1 MSETNETLHDRFI
14 ELADLP
20 VEGSVVDLGC
30 GAGPALA
37 AFARRHPKAQ
47 LIGFDREVE
56 SLAKAR
62 ERLRRHEG
70 SVKLMSADLR
80 EKLPLDDESVDAVI
94 SSNLLEC
101 LPDPD
106 ALLHEVGRVLRPGGR
121 AVLSHSDFDALVI
134 SGAPDALDRKIL
146 HAFADDAPPWMD
158 SSDGRMGRKLPGLV
172 SMSPLERTHVE
183 TLVTHST
190 ELTGHAARRVG
201 DVRGALRAT
210 AMRGRGRV
218 DPVEVEDWYSALQQA
233 ASAGTFFFAET
244 AVVVAAQRV

>member
-1 MSETNETLHDRFI
+1 MPETNEALHDRFI

-20 VEGSVVDLGC
+20 PEGCIVDLGC

-37 AFARRHPKAQ
+37 AFARRHPNAQ

-62 ERLRRHEG
+62 DRLHRHG
-70 SVKLMSADLR
+70 GPVRLGPADLR
-80 EKLPLDDESVDAVI
+80 ERLPLDDASVDAVV

-101 LPDPD
+101 LPEP
-106 ALLHEVGRVLRPGGR
+106 ALFLREVHRVLRPGGQ
-121 AVLSHSDFDALVI
+121 AVLSHSDFDSLIV
-134 SGAPDALDRKIL
+134 SGPPTELDRRIL

-172 SMSPLERTHVE
+172 GNSPLVRTQVE

-190 ELTGHAARRVG
+190 ELTGHAARRVK
-201 DVRGALRAT
+201 DIRGALRAT
-210 AMRGRGRV
+210 ALRGCGRV
-218 DPVEVEDWYSALQQA
+218 DTVEVEDWYAAVQQA
-233 ASAGTFFFAET
+233 ADEGRFFFAET
-244 AVVVAAQRV
+244 AVVTVSHRS